1 MNKFNATDFL
11 EKYNNLLAE
20 EFKDVEFAG
29 LLCVKEKS
37 NGNGYTY
44 FNIDLAGNAIS
55 RFKVKEDCL
64 NFNVFKDDKIVEV
77 VQNSQSKI
85 LTKPNVVEVIRYFRI
100 WDFELGQI
108 ASSGGMTAICLL
120 DYDAKIMTV
129 YPSFCEDSDNFD
141 KLVGL
146 NLAKQ
151 QRILNRGF
159 VLPFIKSRSINLNMV
174 EAYNLDTIRWLGSCS
189 EERLSRALDRFMSK

>member
-64 NFNVFKDDKIVEV
+64 NFNVFKDDKNVEV

-100 WDFELGQI
+100 WDFELLMYLY
-108 ASSGGMTAICLL
+108 AFYYFLL
-120 DYDAKIMTV
+120 FV
-129 YPSFCEDSDNFD
+129 F
-141 KLVGL
+141 L
-146 NLAKQ
+146 NQCIFPL
-151 QRILNRGF
+151 IWYFL
-159 VLPFIKSRSINLNMV
+159 
-174 EAYNLDTIRWLGSCS
+174 
-189 EERLSRALDRFMSK
+189 